1 MASVTTATAETAP
14 AKETEMIARPYPPSW
29 VDRLTD
35 WVRGLPGPSWAF
47 YLGVWLVL
55 FSIETVVK
63 WADGAYPVGTFFPY
77 HAVSVAWST
86 YLLALI
92 HYLDDVAG
100 SALHE
105 FRPALQVS
113 DTEFATLRYQLT
125 TLPERATLIATGL
138 GFVISNAVI
147 VLFSTPASIALIKIN
162 TSPLSSV
169 LDYTFAVVGWSIWA
183 VLIYHGVR
191 QLRWV
196 SRLYASAPHLDLFRP
211 GPLYAFAGL
220 SARTAVGLVA
230 LPYAAIAASPGVLNT
245 PATPLVM
252 VPLTLLAVLIFFAP
266 LIGVH
271 RILDSQKR
279 RLQDELGGRL
289 GAANVKLQRYMDDN
303 KVSEMSGLKDG
314 IEGLVAMQDALSK
327 LRTWP
332 WQPGTLGGLGAAL
345 LLPIVIWGL
354 QRLLERLGF

>member
-1 MASVTTATAETAP
+1 MASIVTAADNAPQAEVVAV
-14 AKETEMIARPYPPSW
+14 IARPYQPSW
-29 VDRLTD
+29 VDRVTD

-47 YLGVWLVL
+47 YLGLWLVL

-77 HAVSVAWST
+77 HVISAAHGT

-113 DTEFATLRYQLT
+113 DTEFGTLRYQLT
-125 TLPERATLIATGL
+125 AMPARATLIATGL
-138 GFVISNAVI
+138 GFVISSAVI
-147 VLFSTPASIALIKIN
+147 VLSNTPASNALIKTY
-162 TSPLSSV
+162 TSPLSTV
-169 LDYTFAVVGWSIWA
+169 LDYTFAVVGWSLWA

-220 SARTAVGLVA
+220 SARSAIGLVA
-230 LPYAAIAASPGVLNT
+230 LLYASFAAVPALLDT
-245 PATPLVM
+245 PAISLAM
-252 VPLTLLAVLIFFAP
+252 VPFTLLAVLIFVAP
-266 LIGVH
+266 LVGVH
-271 RILDSQKR
+271 RILESQKR

-289 GAANVKLQRYMDDN
+289 GAANVKLQRQMDDD
-303 KVSEMSGLKDG
+303 KFSEVSGLKDG
-314 IEGLVAMQDALSK
+314 IEGLVAMKDELSK

-332 WQPGTLGGLGAAL
+332 WQPGTIGGLGAAL
-345 LLPIVIWGL
+345 LLPVVLWGV